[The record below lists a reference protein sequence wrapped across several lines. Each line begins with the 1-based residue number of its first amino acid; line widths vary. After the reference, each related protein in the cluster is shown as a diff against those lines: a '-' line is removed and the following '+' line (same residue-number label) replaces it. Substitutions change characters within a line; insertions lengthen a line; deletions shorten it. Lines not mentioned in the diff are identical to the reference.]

1 MSQDLDIKIVGS
13 GLGRTGTLS
22 LKHALEI
29 LTGEPCFHMTE
40 LLKDT
45 EDLKHIKQ
53 KNWAAFS
60 KGYGS
65 AVDYPICLF
74 IEELLQINPEL
85 KVIHTRRDPLSWY
98 ESVEETIYRPT
109 PKNGMD
115 VLKII
120 WSAIRFPEFRRVAP
134 VFRYNEQ
141 QIWKGQ
147 FKGKFHDKAFAID
160 VYQRHEAY
168 IQSIVPKRNLLMYEV
183 REGWKPLCDFL
194 QLPKP
199 KTEFPNT
206 NAKADI
212 NQKIDRLFQKGE
224 LVF

>member
-1 MSQDLDIKIVGS
+1 MNQHLDIKIIGS

-53 KNWAAFS
+53 KQWAAFS

-74 IEELLQINPEL
+74 VEDFLQINPEL
-85 KVIHTRRDPLSWY
+85 KVIHTKRDPLSWY
-98 ESVEETIYRPT
+98 DSVQETIYRPT
-109 PKNGMD
+109 PKGFTDTLGM
-115 VLKII
+115 I
-120 WSAIRFPEFRRVAP
+120 WKMIRFPEFRRVAP
-134 VFRYNEQ
+134 VFMHNEKL
-141 QIWKGQ
+141 IWKGQ
-147 FKGKFHDKAFAID
+147 FKGKFDDKAFAID
-160 VYQRHEAY
+160 VYQQHEAY
-168 IQSIVPKRNLLMYEV
+168 IRSIVPKRNLLMYEV
-183 REGWKPLCDFL
+183 RQGWKPLCDFL

-199 KTEFPNT
+199 QTEFPHT
-206 NAKADI
+206 NSKKEL
-212 NQKIDRLFQKGE
+212 NQKIDKLFQKGE